1 MQKSA
6 MSIYEKIAAQ
16 RPPSIRE
23 EVFKYI
29 RQKILTGEILPG
41 TKLIEAR
48 LAEEIGISRTPI
60 REALH
65 NLEMEKLIKSV
76 PRVGYV
82 VSEITKEEVED
93 ILEIRIALESQAAK
107 RAAKHLSPRELKR
120 LEKIILLT
128 EKCIDKNDAH
138 RVVELDTEFH
148 EIICKAS
155 KCQRLEQIS
164 QTLRDHM
171 LRFRITGLRVP
182 EIARRSNEGHSRIV
196 ASLKSKNMRKIVSAV
211 RYHLT
216 WTRKDLIQILD

>member
-1 MQKSA
+1 MQTIFRLTGHTKSEIHVPQYVSMQKSA
-6 MSIYEKIAAQ
+6 MSIHEKIAAQ
-16 RPPSIRE
+16 RSPSIRE

-48 LAEEIGISRTPI
+48 LAKEIGISRTPI

-93 ILEIRIALESQAAK
+93 IIEIRIALESQAAK
-107 RAAKHLSPRELKR
+107 RAAKQLSPRELKR

-128 EKCIDKNDAH
+128 DKCIDKNDAH
-138 RVVELDTEFH
+138 RVVELDTEF
-148 EIICKAS
+148 
-155 KCQRLEQIS
+155 Q
-164 QTLRDHM
+164 
-171 LRFRITGLRVP
+171 V
-182 EIARRSNEGHSRIV
+182 
-196 ASLKSKNMRKIVSAV
+196 
-211 RYHLT
+211 
-216 WTRKDLIQILD
+216 